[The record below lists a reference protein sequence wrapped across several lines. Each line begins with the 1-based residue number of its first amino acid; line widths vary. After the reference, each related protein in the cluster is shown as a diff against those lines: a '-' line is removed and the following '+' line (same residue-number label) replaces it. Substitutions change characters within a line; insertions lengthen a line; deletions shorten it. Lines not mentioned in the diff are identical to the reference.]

1 MPVSLLLVGVFAASA
16 AACFVVAYRGSK
28 LTNSD
33 SRRGLRW
40 LLIVVGVWAALQT
53 GGLLV
58 EDEAV
63 ATAVYT
69 VALVVGFATVGP
81 WLYFCS
87 AYTGHEYHR
96 RPVLRGL
103 AVGTYLVVA
112 LTKVTNPI
120 HGRYFETT
128 LRTEPTTLLL
138 IDQGLFYWGS
148 FVLAYALTGIG
159 FLLLYRLY
167 RGSDRPPWTL
177 FGLFSTMGLAVVP
190 KLANLLAPGLVPAMS
205 YEPTGVAVFAVGT
218 SYFVEKSFL
227 AEERATR
234 RSLVE
239 RTAGGVLV
247 VDAEGI
253 VREHNV
259 RAAELFP
266 VLSTPGTGPTRIADV
281 SETIAAGYR
290 DGRPTLVDRDGEPTA
305 DGERTYVVTSDPLR
319 VGGETFGYALL
330 VQDVTVLERQRKR
343 LERHERQLGDMA
355 GAIAHELRNSITI
368 TSGYLETATDQL
380 AAADPDSAS
389 ARESMETA
397 RESVETARGRVH
409 RIERI
414 AEDLH
419 TLVRYTHD
427 AEEQRFVDFER
438 AVRDAA
444 DSTPGAPEVVVE
456 GTGEVRASP
465 TRLKQVLKNAFRFAT
480 YNDARTV
487 TVTLREDGFD
497 VVDDGHHDAERCGDL
512 LFEYESAEPSADAGM
527 ALPNV
532 RALAR
537 LEGWNVSP
545 DETYGEGLRYR
556 IRGVRVRTDGK
567 TAEEGASDEPV
578 AGEGTSG
585 EPVDATGTLGDRDS
599 R

>member
-1 MPVSLLLVGVFAASA
+1 MAAPLLLVGVFAASA
-16 AACFVVAYRGSK
+16 AACFAVAYRGSK
-28 LTNSD
+28 LTNPD

-40 LLIVVGVWAALQT
+40 LLIVVGAWAALQT

-58 EDEAV
+58 EDEAAAKV
-63 ATAVYT
+63 MYT
-69 VALVVGFATVGP
+69 LALVVGFGAVGP

-87 AYTGHEYHR
+87 AYTGHEYHQR
-96 RPVLRGL
+96 RAVRGF
-103 AVGTYLVVA
+103 AVGTYLVVV

-120 HGRYFETT
+120 HGRYFEAT

-138 IDQGLFYWGS
+138 IDQGAFYWVS

-167 RGSDRPPWTL
+167 RDSERPPWTL
-177 FGLFSTMGLAVVP
+177 FGLFATMGLVVVP
-190 KLANLLAPGLVPAMS
+190 KLANLLAPGLVPALS
-205 YEPTGVAVFAVGT
+205 YEPIGVAVFAVGT
-218 SYFVEKSFL
+218 SYFVEKTFL

-234 RSLVE
+234 RSLVG

-247 VDAEGI
+247 VDDEGI

-266 VLSTPGTGPTRIADV
+266 VLSAPDSGPTRIEDV
-281 SETIAAGYR
+281 SEAIAAGYR
-290 DGRPTLVDRDGEPTA
+290 DGRPTLVDRDDDGEPTV
-305 DGERTYVVTSDPLR
+305 DDERTYVVTSDPLR

-330 VQDVTVLERQRKR
+330 VQDVTTLERQRKR
-343 LERHERQLGDMA
+343 LERHEQQLGDMA

-368 TSGYLETATDQL
+368 TNGYLETATGQL
-380 AAADPDSAS
+380 ADDDSA
-389 ARESMETA
+389 AA
-397 RESVETARGRVH
+397 RESVGTARERVQ

-427 AEEQRFVDFER
+427 ADEQRFVDFER

-465 TRLKQVLKNAFRFAT
+465 TRLKQVLKNAFRFAA

-497 VVDDGHHDAERCGDL
+497 VVDDGRHDAERCGDL

-537 LEGWNVSP
+537 LEEWNVSP
-545 DETYGEGLRYR
+545 DETYSDGLRYR
-556 IRGVRVRTDGK
+556 IRGVRVRPDR
-567 TAEEGASDEPV
+567 TAAEGGDPIKAADP
-578 AGEGTSG
+578 
-585 EPVDATGTLGDRDS
+585 TGALGNRKP